1 MGDETKHPIS
11 ALSRVCSKLPDFV
24 LTYSILMMPS
34 LSFCRLMSSGFDN
47 TIRLWDL
54 RNTKKA
60 THILEGHHK
69 KGRSLTDPIYH
80 NGMVLTIGNG
90 SPYLSAYN
98 PATGELHKETYIGF
112 TPSNILS
119 YGNGRKLAASDGTS
133 SVWAFD
139 DGSKFTS
146 SD

>member
-1 MGDETKHPIS
+1 MNE
-11 ALSRVCSKLPDFV
+11 
-24 LTYSILMMPS
+24 
-34 LSFCRLMSSGFDN
+34 LMSSGFDG

-54 RNTKKA
+54 RNTKQP

-69 KGRSLTDPIYH
+69 KGKSLTDPIYH

-98 PATGELHKETYIGF
+98 PSTGEVLKETYIGF

-119 YGNGRKLAASDGTS
+119 YANGTKIAASEGTS
-133 SVWAFD
+133 AIWAFQN
-139 DGSKFTS
+139 GASFT
-146 SD
+146 

>member
-1 MGDETKHPIS
+1 MNE
-11 ALSRVCSKLPDFV
+11 
-24 LTYSILMMPS
+24 
-34 LSFCRLMSSGFDN
+34 LMSSGFDG

-54 RNTKKA
+54 RNTKQP

-69 KGRSLTDPIYH
+69 KGKSLTDPIYH

-98 PATGELHKETYIGF
+98 PSTGEVLKETYIGF

-119 YGNGRKLAASDGTS
+119 YANGTKIAASEGTS
-133 SVWAFD
+133 AIWAFQN
-139 DGSKFTS
+139 GVSFT
-146 SD
+146 